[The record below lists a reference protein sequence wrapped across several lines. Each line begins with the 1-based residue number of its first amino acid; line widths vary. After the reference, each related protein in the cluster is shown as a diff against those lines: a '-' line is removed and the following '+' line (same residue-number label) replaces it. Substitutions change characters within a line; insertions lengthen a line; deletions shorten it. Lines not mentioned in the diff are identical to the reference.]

1 MQTEGV
7 MSETKEELQQIRP
20 QILRE
25 KRTSFTAGL
34 LHKKQEI
41 ILQVRIHTYTPL
53 SCVISTLERRD
64 LKCQVSIQT
73 ANMSS
78 CCVISQ

>member
-7 MSETKEELQQIRP
+7 MSETKEELQQIR
-20 QILRE
+20 L
-25 KRTSFTAGL
+25 RTSFTAGL